1 MTTATVEPAAA
12 PPESLPVAP
21 VPPPRAGGEE
31 AALRQH
37 LSDLRGLL
45 ALSMLMTSR
54 QEEDEIVHVVV
65 TAVPALMK
73 LRAIGV
79 RLVDEERTRWV
90 ATAGAAEAAGVRAS
104 LVEQLHDLPVDGG
117 EVTVPGEAWAWA
129 LPLRSV
135 GVQIGMLVVAADG
148 EPTAT
153 EMLLLR
159 SLGQQ
164 TGIALANARLHA
176 RNQRTNAELA
186 CSLEE
191 LRDKTAIHDALTQVA
206 VSGAGQDG
214 VVAAL
219 HELTGLAVCVES
231 PGGDVVA
238 WAGPGPAQPWSA
250 TGARRE
256 QVVQR
261 ALRVGHPI
269 RVDGRL
275 LTAIRPR
282 PDVLGLLAL
291 IDPDATA
298 GDKEV
303 VALEHGRTVLAIE
316 LARLHSVAETERRLG
331 RDLAADLLDGAGD
344 DTHHRARALGYDLG
358 LPHRVVVAAPG
369 RGQALR
375 DPLLLDAQA
384 AVAQAFAPAEGPR
397 PLVLQRARTVV
408 AIVAAQEAEDPGRL
422 EALVGVL
429 GPGARLGVGGRCT
442 EPTQVPRG
450 HRQGVLALRI
460 AERTGSTEQVL
471 RYDDLGV
478 YRLLAEDAD
487 PGGLDDL
494 VERWLGPLVAYDAQR
509 DSDLVATL
517 AVFLD
522 LGGGYDATAQAL
534 TIGRT
539 TVRYR
544 LRRIRELTGHDLG
557 DPETRFQVHLALK
570 AWATR
575 EALR

>member
-1 MTTATVEPAAA
+1 MTTATAEPAAA

-54 QEEDEIVHVVV
+54 REEDEIVHVVV

-238 WAGPGPAQPWSA
+238 WAGPVGTCRRRGSA
-250 TGARRE
+250 RAGGAARAVGRAPDPRR
-256 QVVQR
+256 R
-261 ALRVGHPI
+261 
-269 RVDGRL
+269 RL
-275 LTAIRPR
+275 PR
-282 PDVLGLLAL
+282 SGCDPTSSRCSP

-303 VALEHGRTVLAIE
+303 VAG
-316 LARLHSVAETERRLG
+316 ARSHCAGHRVALLHSVPRPSAS
-331 RDLAADLLDGAGD
+331 
-344 DTHHRARALGYDLG
+344 
-358 LPHRVVVAAPG
+358 AAPG
-369 RGQALR
+369 RR
-375 DPLLLDAQA
+375 
-384 AVAQAFAPAEGPR
+384 PA
-397 PLVLQRARTVV
+397 
-408 AIVAAQEAEDPGRL
+408 
-422 EALVGVL
+422 
-429 GPGARLGVGGRCT
+429 
-442 EPTQVPRG
+442 
-450 HRQGVLALRI
+450 
-460 AERTGSTEQVL
+460 
-471 RYDDLGV
+471 
-478 YRLLAEDAD
+478 
-487 PGGLDDL
+487 
-494 VERWLGPLVAYDAQR
+494 
-509 DSDLVATL
+509 
-517 AVFLD
+517 
-522 LGGGYDATAQAL
+522 
-534 TIGRT
+534 
-539 TVRYR
+539 
-544 LRRIRELTGHDLG
+544 RRSG
-557 DPETRFQVHLALK
+557 
-570 AWATR
+570 
-575 EALR
+575 